1 MPLQCAEIET
11 LVQTYLDDELAEG
24 ETLDLERHVA
34 GCADCRQQVAEET
47 RFHTSLR
54 KQLAPPRTPAALRE
68 RITEALDREEEGE
81 RARRTPHRARGAR
94 WDWSW
99 ALPGTA
105 TLAAAAA
112 LLLFVISAREAPTS
126 EPPVAYDAV
135 RQHMR
140 RPPVEVQGAAISPW
154 IRRHFSP
161 QVQVPL
167 FDRRHTN
174 LRGARLSHVR
184 GRDAVQFYYDVAR
197 GSHRHEVSMLMF
209 DASDID
215 FGRTFGLAQHRR
227 IGDREI
233 WLDERLGYGVVAH
246 KSADGIGYLLTS
258 DMDGDQLL
266 DLVRQS
272 DLLSRPRP

>member
-11 LVQTYLDDELAEG
+11 LVQTYLDDELAG
-24 ETLDLERHVA
+24 EETRDLERHVA
-34 GCADCRQQVAEET
+34 GCTDCRQQVAEET

-54 KQLAPPRTPAALRE
+54 KQLAPPRAPADLRD
-68 RITEALDREEEGE
+68 RIAQALDREDEGV
-81 RARRTPHRARGAR
+81 RARGISRRRAR
-94 WDWSW
+94 GSRWSW
-99 ALPGTA
+99 VLPGTA

-112 LLLFVISAREAPTS
+112 LLLFVFQTPESPS

-161 QVQVPL
+161 QVQVPR

-215 FGRTFGLAQHRR
+215 FGQTFRRSQHRQ
-227 IGDREI
+227 IDGREI

-272 DLLSRPRP
+272 DLLSPPRR